1 MPESRP
7 VRIVCGN
14 KAGDKRLDFIYPN
27 GETATVT
34 GLFGL
39 IRQCWKIV
47 RNGATVRLIDG
58 KTNRLIDG

>member
-14 KAGDKRLDFIYPN
+14 KAGDRRIDFIYPD
-27 GETATVT
+27 GETVTVT

-39 IRQCWKIV
+39 IRQCWRIARNSQAV
-47 RNGATVRLIDG
+47 RVIDG
-58 KTNRLIDG
+58 KTNRLID